1 VIAAAWFQALLDAIG
16 TALAA
21 LYRLVP
27 NYGASIILFTI
38 AIRVVLLPLGIKQV
52 RSMQAM
58 QTIQP
63 EIKRLQKQYKGDR
76 QRFQEEQM
84 KLFKEHGVNPLGGCL
99 PIFAQFP
106 VLIALFAVLQFPKG
120 LTHIPHS
127 DPNPIV
133 AEPQDSRLYVD
144 IVNQRTHVFGMNLV
158 CSASQGGSQVTVD
171 KNKFHIP
178 DAPNTL
184 DCGKGAANK
193 IPYFLLLAGMIATTF
208 YQQKQMQR
216 ASPGPVN
223 QQQKILSNVMPVFF
237 GFIGLQFPAGL
248 VLYWTTTNLVQIG
261 QQHFMLSRGLMGAK
275 TPAGDG
281 DDDRPSSKPV
291 DRGPRKDPGP
301 RRGQRGA
308 DRRRPPA
315 QGDRRG
321 RPGAQASKGGGD
333 GRAGKPRTPGP
344 RPASQSGDGGST
356 TPKGGPGGKD
366 GGSRKKRRKR

>member
-1 VIAAAWFQALLDAIG
+1 MIAAAWFQALLDAIG
-16 TALAA
+16 AALAA

-27 NYGASIILFTI
+27 NYGASIVLFTI

-63 EIKRLQKQYKGDR
+63 EMKRLQKQFKGDR
-76 QRFQEEQM
+76 QRLNEETM
-84 KLFKEHGVNPLGGCL
+84 KLYKEHGVNPFSGCL

-120 LTHIPHS
+120 LTHIPHN

-144 IVNQRTHVFGMNLV
+144 IVNQHTHVLGMNLV
-158 CSASQGGSQVTVD
+158 CSASQGGSQVKVD
-171 KNKFHIP
+171 KGKFHIP

-184 DCGKGAANK
+184 DCGRGAASK
-193 IPYFLLLAGMIATTF
+193 IPYFVLLAGMIGTTF

-223 QQQKILSNVMPVFF
+223 QQQKLLSNVMPVFF

-275 TPAGDG
+275 APSGNGEDG
-281 DDDRPSSKPV
+281 DRPPKSADKRPKRDSGA
-291 DRGPRKDPGP
+291 RPGE
-301 RRGQRGA
+301 RGA
-308 DRRRPPA
+308 GRSRPRP
-315 QGDRRG
+315 QGERQG
-321 RPGAQASKGGGD
+321 RSGSQSNKAGED
-333 GRAGKPRTPGP
+333 GRAAKPRSAGP
-344 RPASQSGDGGST
+344 RPASQSGGGGL
-356 TPKGGPGGKD
+356 TPKGGAGGQD

>member
-1 VIAAAWFQALLDAIG
+1 MIAAAWFQALLDAIG
-16 TALAA
+16 AALAA

-27 NYGASIILFTI
+27 NYGASIVLFTI

-76 QRFQEEQM
+76 QRLNEETM
-84 KLFKEHGVNPLGGCL
+84 KLYKEHGVNPFSGCL

-127 DPNPIV
+127 DPNPVV

-144 IVNQRTHVFGMNLV
+144 IVNQRTHLLGMNLV

-171 KNKFHIP
+171 KSKFHIP

-193 IPYFLLLAGMIATTF
+193 VPYFLLLAGMIGTTF
-208 YQQKQMQR
+208 YQQKQMQK

-223 QQQKILSNVMPVFF
+223 QQQKILSSVMPVFF

-275 TPAGDG
+275 AAAGDG
-281 DDDRPSSKPV
+281 DDGHRSAKRV
-291 DRGPRKDPGP
+291 DRGPKKDPGT
-301 RRGQRGA
+301 RAGERGA
-308 DRRRPPA
+308 ARRRPSSS
-315 QGDRRG
+315 GDRRG
-321 RPGAQASKGGGD
+321 RPGSQAGKGGGD

-356 TPKGGPGGKD
+356 PKGGAGGQD